1 MRSHPTNV
9 SLVFFAIV
17 AALSGQLG
25 AQQLSCP
32 QVHAMAQMAR
42 ARSMSELNPL
52 RTAAGDSYRA
62 HLAFAFRAFELR
74 PTELTAS
81 AVLDFLPQ
89 DDSHR
94 EEWYSLSG
102 WICDEEQDRDVNS
115 LARLQA
121 RIPRDFAKSV
131 VLFPKR
137 MYQYVSYPVIMG
149 LDPHDDYAEEMEAV
163 CRKHHHEF
171 AAAVNQLPEKDRNW
185 FLRVVFE
192 PSACRALAHPE
203 AE

>member
-1 MRSHPTNV
+1 MRLHPTHI
-9 SLVFFAIV
+9 SFVFIAIV
-17 AALSGQLG
+17 VALSCQLC
-25 AQQLSCP
+25 AQQLSCA

-42 ARSMSELNPL
+42 ARHMSELNPL
-52 RTAAGDSYRA
+52 KAVAGDSYRA

-74 PTELTAS
+74 PTGLTAS

-102 WICDEEQDRDVNS
+102 WICHEEQDGDVTS

-121 RIPRDFAKSV
+121 RMPRDFAKSV
-131 VLFPKR
+131 ILFPKR
-137 MYQYVSYPVIMG
+137 MYEYVSYPVILG
-149 LDPHDDYAEEMEAV
+149 LDPHDDYAEETVAV
-163 CRKHHHEF
+163 CRKHHREF
-171 AAAVNQLPEKDRNW
+171 TEAVSQLPERDRDW

-192 PSACRALAHPE
+192 PSDCRALAHPE
-203 AE
+203 AD